1 MHCVC
6 VHIRTYAR
14 TYMHTVNACMTCVF
28 LLAYVYPIRMCTYSS
43 VHTYVCGAV
52 TMCVDFC
59 ISFNSVG
66 GSAKW
71 VPITYPQFPSE
82 TYE

>member
-1 MHCVC
+1 MYCVC
-6 VHIRTYAR
+6 VYIRTYV
-14 TYMHTVNACMTCVF
+14 YTVNVCMSCVF
-28 LLAYVYPIRMCTYSS
+28 RLAYVRIPYMCTYSS
-43 VHTYVCGAV
+43 VHTVRTYVCGAV
-52 TMCVDFC
+52 TVCVDFC
-59 ISFNSVG
+59 ISFNCVG